1 MADDITSS
9 ILGNFEKEA
18 SDIRRGAPARDVFN
32 TEAII
37 SQFTDRTQPRE
48 PLPSMPEPTTELRQG
63 KPEDEAWYQEVWR
76 RITQNPDEIRARAA
90 NAMAI
95 SKEYNVSP
103 SEAYERHDEFARES
117 GLMGQP
123 ANKEFIDKLMTGAVV
138 SGLLTHPL
146 ATVLGVSGFAALS
159 EAESYAISKL
169 QGKKYRFGEQKG
181 VADLVPDVS
190 RDAETFLDIID
201 FVAKGIVVGGGMKVG
216 KEWGVKADAMIK
228 EKFLRD
234 TFEEYKMPE
243 KVFISAEKMKEF
255 FGTGE
260 RITPEEYDLIQSLGL
275 DAAGYRDAIKYGV
288 DIEIPAERLVRVVD
302 KPWWGKLKETIGLN
316 PYEEIRV
323 EGGGGPKGKR
333 PVSGLIEE
341 GNVAEETMRPFADI
355 LKDIKDAF
363 GETGAVAFTEGGLR
377 NLTPEQIAARERLKR
392 DFEVAKKKASE
403 AGEDIATFLKKMGI
417 DEKIATYMI
426 GEFGGEAKGEE
437 KDKQFINI
445 LVEGKPGRVEVVSD
459 DPLFEVDRT
468 ISEMAATPYELTGES
483 PSYEQIRQKAAQQA
497 LEKYEKR
504 VDIRKKREAAMVR
517 RHAEGAVQENPLWAL
532 MNEVVKGGGLNLEAL
547 RRDYDKDTVKE
558 LMRRRPGLVTKEGKY
573 YLDTLAAENDL
584 PSGDA
589 LMNQLIDLPLKEE
602 MVQKE
607 IRTFE
612 EAFGDELEAD
622 YSDLYV
628 KMIDEEA
635 KLMAKLTE
643 GYKPRPSPGI
653 KKVIREQTGQ
663 VLVGDLVGEYDA
675 LKAGMKKAEQA
686 SRKAWAAGN
695 KEGAITEKLRQKE
708 IAIKLREKTAAKQ
721 EAKKIKDGL
730 IKLLK
735 TPVGKDALPPEYMD
749 QLQELLGGYDLMPR
763 GPKTARRIENLK
775 DMLARHE
782 ETGELGAIIANSLI
796 DRVSKVHWKEL
807 TLDEL
812 RDLHDAAEMIVHL
825 GKLKNKLIAGKEKR
839 DLRTAVDTV
848 VNTIRTNY
856 PQAVG
861 APLAEPLLREEKS
874 LTGRLGDNLRAYRAE
889 LIKPEYIF
897 RRLDKFEDLGPVW
910 SEVFLPFNRA
920 ESAEYARGAE
930 LTKRLLDAM
939 DPFTKGFRGGAKWA
953 HEKVK
958 IPGVRKILTKEQMIM
973 VALNTGNE
981 GNMNALLKGNKF
993 TEDEVN
999 RILAALKP
1007 EEMGLVRTVWDIIDS
1022 MYGDL
1027 AGVYR
1032 QLTGTLLRKV
1042 DGNYFPLM
1050 FDRELSWRADAFQA
1064 EAEARD
1070 FFKTIYTKPSVE
1082 KGFTKERKGGKLP
1095 VRLDFGVIFK
1105 HINDVNHY
1113 ITHALAVRDVQRII
1127 SNHEVRA
1134 IITDR
1139 LGKEYYDELMPWLQ
1153 EIAKPRQEPISK
1165 TEKILERIR
1174 ANSTIVAMG
1183 LKITTALQ
1191 QPLSLSQSVEELGI
1205 VPVMESVSKFYASI
1219 PTTVS
1224 FVNARSE
1231 MMANRLQHF
1240 DREVEALGRKIDPA
1254 IDAGVRQTYFL
1265 MMGLI
1270 DVASAYPTWTAAYKI
1285 GMERFGSDQ
1294 KAIDYADMIVR
1305 KTQSTAAPKDLAAIQ
1320 RGGSL
1325 KKLLTMFYTFFS
1337 SMQNQMMERGAQFK
1351 AGDKGIFDHIKAW
1364 WWIIIFPAVMSQVIR
1379 DRGFSSPGKTAK
1391 DVLAYRFGGLP
1402 VVRDVASGALT
1413 DFDYQ
1418 FSPIGSA
1425 GKEFS
1430 FTGRELLR
1438 PAEGKRIREEKMAR
1452 HGLQVIGYAFGI
1464 PTGQFLVTADGAID
1478 LAAGRTKDP
1487 TVLLMREQKRK

>member
-1 MADDITSS
+1 MADDIVSG

-18 SDIRRGAPARDVFN
+18 TDIRRGAPPRDTFN
-32 TEAII
+32 TDLILQGFEERVKPA
-37 SQFTDRTQPRE
+37 E
-48 PLPSMPEPTTELRQG
+48 PEPVFELRQG
-63 KPEDEAWYQEVWR
+63 KPEDESWYQQTWR
-76 RITQNPDEIRARAA
+76 RLTQNPDEIRAKAA

-123 ANKEFIDKLMTGAVV
+123 TNKEFIDKLMTGAVV
-138 SGLLTHPL
+138 GGLLTHPL

-201 FVAKGIVVGGGMKVG
+201 FVAKGAVVGGGMKVG
-216 KEWGVKADAMIK
+216 REWGVKADAMIK

-234 TFEEYKMPE
+234 TFEEYKLPE
-243 KVFISAEKMKEF
+243 KVFISAEKMREF

-260 RITPEEYDLIQSLGL
+260 KVTPEEYDLIQSLGL
-275 DAAGYRDAIKYGV
+275 DAAGYKDALKYGI
-288 DIEIPAERLVRVVD
+288 DIEIPAERIIRVVD
-302 KPWWGKLKETIGLN
+302 KPWYARIKQALRLN
-316 PYEEIRV
+316 PYDEVTV
-323 EGGGGPKGKR
+323 EGGGGPVGKR
-333 PVSGLIEE
+333 PVAGLLEE
-341 GNVAEETMRPFADI
+341 GNVAEEAMRGFGDI
-355 LKDIKDAF
+355 LKDFNEAF
-363 GETGAVAFTEGGLR
+363 GKTGAVAFSEGGLR

-392 DFEVAKKKASE
+392 DFEVAKKKAAE
-403 AGEDIATFLKKMGI
+403 AGEDIAAFLKKMGI
-417 DEKIATYMI
+417 DEKVATYMI
-426 GEFGGEAKGEE
+426 GEFGGEKGEE
-437 KDKQFINI
+437 KGKQYLNV
-445 LVEGKPGRVEVVSD
+445 LVEGKPERVEVVSE

-468 ISEMAATPYELTGES
+468 ISEMAAAPYELGES
-483 PSYEQIRQKAAQQA
+483 PSYEQIRQKAAQEA
-497 LEKYEKR
+497 LTKYEKR
-504 VDIRKKREAAMVR
+504 VDIRKRREAAMVR
-517 RHAEGAVQENPLWAL
+517 RHAEGAVQEHPLWAL
-532 MNEVVKGGGLNLEAL
+532 TNEVIKGGGLNLEAL
-547 RRDYDKDTVKE
+547 KRDYSADTIKE
-558 LMRRRPGLVTKEGKY
+558 LMRKRPGLVVKGGKY
-573 YLDTLAAENDL
+573 YLDTLAADNEIIGAG
-584 PSGDA
+584 SGDA
-589 LMNQLIDLPLKEE
+589 LLNMLIDLPAKEE
-602 MVQKE
+602 MVQRE
-607 IRTFE
+607 IRAFKD
-612 EAFGDELEAD
+612 AFGDELEAD

-628 KMIDEEA
+628 KMLDEEA
-635 KLMAKLTE
+635 KIMARLTA

-653 KKVIREQTGQ
+653 KGVIREKTGQ
-663 VLVGDLVGEYDA
+663 VRVGELVGEYDA
-675 LKAGMKKAEQA
+675 LKAGMKKAERA
-686 SRKAWAAGN
+686 SREAWIAG
-695 KEGAITEKLRQKE
+695 KREGAILEKMRERAMAQMLKE
-708 IAIKLREKTAAKQ
+708 RLEAKQ
-721 EAKKIKDGL
+721 EAKKLKDGL

-763 GPKTARRIENLK
+763 GPKTAQRIENLK

-796 DRVSKVHWKEL
+796 DRVNKVHWKEL

-825 GKLKNKLIAGKEKR
+825 GRLKNKLIAGKEKR
-839 DLRTAVDTV
+839 DLRAAIDTV
-848 VNTIRTNY
+848 INTVRTNY
-856 PQAVG
+856 PQSVG
-861 APLAEPLLREEKS
+861 APVAEPLLREEKA
-874 LTGRLGDNLRAYRAE
+874 LTGRLAENLRQYRSE

-910 SEVFLPFNRA
+910 SELFLPFNRA
-920 ESAEYARGAE
+920 ESAEYARGAD
-930 LTKRLLDAM
+930 LTKQLLGAM

-958 IPGVRKILTKEQMIM
+958 IPGVPKIMTKEQMIM

-981 GNMNALLKGNKF
+981 GNLNALRYGNKF
-993 TEDEVN
+993 TDEQIDN
-999 RILAALKP
+999 ILKALTP
-1007 EEMGLVRTVWDIIDS
+1007 EEMKLVDTIWGIIDS
-1022 MYGDL
+1022 MADDL
-1027 AGVYR
+1027 SGVYR
-1032 QLTGTLLRKV
+1032 KLTGARMRRVEGK
-1042 DGNYFPLM
+1042 YFPLM

-1082 KGFTKERKGGKLP
+1082 KGFTKERTGGKLP

-1113 ITHALAVRDVQRII
+1113 ITHSLPVRDVQRII
-1127 SNHEVRA
+1127 TNPEIRGILS
-1134 IITDR
+1134 DR
-1139 LGKEYYDELMPWLQ
+1139 LGKEYYDQLMPWLQ
-1153 EIAKPRQEPISK
+1153 EIAKPRVEPISK
-1165 TEKILERIR
+1165 TEKVLERVR
-1174 ANSTIVAMG
+1174 ANASIVAMG
-1183 LKITTALQ
+1183 LKISTAVQ
-1191 QPLSLSQSVEELGI
+1191 QPLSLTQSVEELGI
-1205 VPVMESVSKFYASI
+1205 LPVMEAVSKFYAHI
-1219 PTTVS
+1219 PTAVS

-1265 MMGLI
+1265 MMGLL

-1285 GMERFGSDQ
+1285 GMEKFGSEQ

-1305 KTQSTAAPKDLAAIQ
+1305 KTQGTSAPKDLAPIQ

-1337 SMQNQMMERGAQFK
+1337 AMQNQMMERGAQFGT
-1351 AGDKGIFDHIKAW
+1351 GDKGVFDYIKAW

-1379 DRGFSSPGKTAK
+1379 DRGVSSPSQTAK
-1391 DVLAYRFGGLP
+1391 DIVAYRFGGLP
-1402 VVRDVASGALT
+1402 VVRDVASGVLT

-1430 FTGRELLR
+1430 LTGRELLK
-1438 PAEGKRIREEKMAR
+1438 PVEGKRIDAGRLAK
-1452 HGLQVIGYAFGI
+1452 HGTQSLGYAFGV
-1464 PTGQFLVTADGAID
+1464 PTGQLLVTAEGAID
-1478 LAAGRTKDP
+1478 LASGKTKDP
-1487 TVLLMREQKRK
+1487 TALLMREQKKKK